1 MSLILLI
8 DSVIRLAGPRKEV
21 LRQIIEEIEDRRI
34 FEGEPCRLQYEQE
47 RLGRFTIDRT
57 KTIFTGQTQYVVL
70 DPYLLDS
77 DRMERKIVG
86 HKIRS
91 KDGEVIKAFRI
102 LNPRDYQDGHLLPCV
117 RYL

>member
-8 DSVIRLAGPRKEV
+8 DSIIRNPGPRKDL

-34 FEGEPCRLQYEQE
+34 FKGEPGRLQYEQE

-77 DRMERKIVG
+77 DQMDHKVVG

-91 KDGEVIKAFRI
+91 KNGEVIKAFRI